1 MSGRTRALLLAAAL
15 VALVVVAW
23 FGGGYDLG
31 ALATAEERGRGLAR
45 LQAFL
50 GSLAGPNLEPSF
62 LTYAGGLAL
71 TSLAIAVVG
80 TLFAVALGLPLA
92 LAASAAVNVGDA
104 HGVRRTLRRVVC
116 EGARLVQDIL
126 RGVPDFV
133 WAVFLVPL
141 FGLGAQT
148 GVLAIGLNTAG
159 ILARVYSEAFDAV
172 PGRQLAPIRAVGAGR
187 LQTFLYGILPR
198 VQAPVLSFTLL
209 RWECAVRN
217 AAVIGAVG
225 AGGLGDELRVRI
237 SYGEYDKVLTGLLLM
252 LLMTVGSD
260 ILSGFVRR
268 RLGHEGATA
277 AAPVALAL
285 ARRRLLGL
293 AIGLVGA
300 IVLAALWIGGDLWR
314 LVSPAGGTWGQKLEF
329 MGAFFADFARPKVD
343 ALDDALLS
351 AGLPLSMALL
361 ATVGATALAACA
373 AYAGSRAVAR
383 LRLQGG
389 GPLGRA
395 LRAGVT
401 RVVRLLI
408 QGVSTVLRGVPEIFW
423 AYLLVSFFLPGPLA
437 GLVALVFHTV
447 GILVRLFL
455 ENLDSVPHASL
466 AVVQASAVTPAK
478 TFFYGALPAV
488 APHWLANAF
497 FQFESNVRTGIVLG
511 VVGVGG
517 LGHLFEWNFSF
528 FHYRDASTCLIVIVL
543 LSLVLDRISRRL
555 GIARTRL
562 SG

>member
-15 VALVVVAW
+15 VALTVVAW
-23 FGGGYDLG
+23 LGGGYDLG
-31 ALATAEERGRGLAR
+31 ALATAEERGRGFAR

-50 GSLAGPNLEPSF
+50 GSLAAPNLEPAF
-62 LTYAGGLAL
+62 LAYAGRLAV

-80 TLFAVALGLPLA
+80 TLLAVVLGLPLA
-92 LAASAAVNVGDA
+92 LAASTAVNVGDA
-104 HGVRRTLRRVVC
+104 RGARRTLRWLGC
-116 EGARLVQDIL
+116 EGARLVQDVL

-172 PGRQLAPIRAVGAGR
+172 PGRQLAPMRAVGAGR

-209 RWECAVRN
+209 RWECGVRN

-237 SYGEYDKVLTGLLLM
+237 SYGEYDKVLTCLLL
-252 LLMTVGSD
+252 LLLLTLGSD

-268 RLGHEGATA
+268 RLGHEGAGA
-277 AAPVALAL
+277 NAPIGLAL

-293 AIGLVGA
+293 LTGLLVAVALAGLWLGA
-300 IVLAALWIGGDLWR
+300 DLWR

-329 MGAFFADFARPKVD
+329 MGAFFADFARPRAD

-361 ATVGATALAACA
+361 ATVAATALAACA

-395 LRAGVT
+395 LRLGVT
-401 RVVRLLI
+401 RVARLLI
-408 QGVSTVLRGVPEIFW
+408 QGVATVLRGVPEIFW
-423 AYLLVSFFLPGPLA
+423 AYLFVSFLLPGPVA

-447 GILVRLFL
+447 GILVRLYL
-455 ENLDSVPHASL
+455 ENLDSVPQASL

-562 SG
+562 AG

>member
-104 HGVRRTLRRVVC
+104 HGVRRMLRRVVC